1 MRILFTLLIITLL
14 TSCTSK
20 RKLAKYARPI
30 AQMMAYQPI
39 YVLN

>member
-1 MRILFTLLIITLL
+1 MRILFTLLIIKLL

-20 RKLAKYARPI
+20 RKLAKYDRPI